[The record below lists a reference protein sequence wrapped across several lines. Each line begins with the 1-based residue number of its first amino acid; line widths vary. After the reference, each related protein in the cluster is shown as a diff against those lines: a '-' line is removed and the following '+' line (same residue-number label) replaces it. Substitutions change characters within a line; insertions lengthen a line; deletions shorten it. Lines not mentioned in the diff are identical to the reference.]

1 MLRHGRIAPQM
12 LWATKVDPK
21 LFEINKNHM
30 PNEGYLKS
38 LMEDEKIL
46 KLNLSDVKEK
56 NE

>member
-1 MLRHGRIAPQM
+1 MQDILEIFS
-12 LWATKVDPK
+12 KDPK

-38 LMEDEKIL
+38 LMEDEKFL
-46 KLNLSDVKEK
+46 KLNLRDVKEK